1 MNERVQLDLLQ
12 QVVRGGGRVGV
23 VEVDDEADRDE
34 VLAGLLVLHRVDPR
48 AADLPVLGGDL
59 QRPPRERVDHAVER
73 LGDLPH
79 LLDAEL
85 PHLRLAAG
93 GEVELLDRRAGDVP
107 PAALGEHRRLRL
119 DVGAG
124 LEVAE
129 LLALLAAALVAG
141 AHADDAAVLDD
152 QLRGG
157 GLGEDVGA
165 GLLRHA
171 LLVARQ
177 RGDRD
182 HLVAVVVQR
191 RRRRDADLGFAVGQR
206 VDRLLLDFAEGEA
219 LLATPLLARQIREQ
233 LLQRPG
239 AHHRAGEVVPAAGLR
254 LLDHRDRHFAEALHR
269 LRIVA
274 EQLQQAVGAGEARG
288 AAADDRHADLDQLVL
303 GVEAAL
309 DEFLLGVDRR
319 RVGRGDDPAVAGTV
333 MTGHGSDAP
342 FGSAWRISLSSLD
355 LPP

>member
-1 MNERVQLDLLQ
+1 MKPI
-12 QVVRGGGRVGV
+12 
-23 VEVDDEADRDE
+23 ADE

-48 AADLPVLGGDL
+48 SADLPVLRGDL

-85 PHLRLAAG
+85 PHLRLAAL
-93 GEVELLDRRAGDVP
+93 GEVELLDRRAGDVS

-141 AHADDAAVLDD
+141 AHADDAAILDD

-165 GLLRHA
+165 GLLGHA
-171 LLVARQ
+171 LLVARH

-182 HLVAVVVQR
+182 HLVAVVVLR
-191 RRRRDADLGFAVGQR
+191 GRRRDADLGFAVGQY

-219 LLATPLLARQIREQ
+219 LFAPLLARQIREE

-274 EQLQQAVGAGEARG
+274 EQLQQAVGAGETRG

-309 DEFLLGVDRR
+309 DEFLLRSPPAA
-319 RVGRGDDPAVAGTV
+319 GRPRGRHARCWNRYGRTWL
-333 MTGHGSDAP
+333 DAP
-342 FGSAWRISLSSLD
+342 FGSASRICRAPSNPSRPQPPSS
-355 LPP
+355 PSRHRSASAGSC